1 MAYPEKQYTI
11 TGQAADF
18 PEYSSVVGTTLLAK
32 NTDGNWGYISASNLQ
47 TTLDGAGLATDTD
60 VSASNAA
67 RVSLSGSI
75 ATKMANTDFAYV
87 TGSTTN
93 GGWNDASASAA
104 GVPVGGLYHTL
115 GTVKVRLS

>member
-1 MAYPEKQYTI
+1 MAYPEQQYSV
-11 TGQAADF
+11 TGRGPNYPNAAT
-18 PEYSSVVGTTLLAK
+18 VAGTLILAK
-32 NTDGNWGYISASNLQ
+32 DSNGNLAYVSASQLQ
-47 TTLDGAGLATDTD
+47 TTMDGEGLATDTD
-60 VSASNAA
+60 ISASNAA
-67 RVSLSGSI
+67 RVTLSGSI
-75 ATKMANTDFAYV
+75 ATKMANTDFVYV